1 MAIDQSR
8 YPKTANYDLFTYDG
22 NSYANFVETLTPN
35 FNKIDDQMKK
45 NEDAASSKNQQID
58 EISTTVEQINQELP
72 QIRENAEHAANDASA
87 ALASATAASKLA
99 QTANTA
105 ANSAASS
112 VGTVATD
119 LAELT
124 STVNTNTTNIQ
135 TNARNIQEFE
145 ESINTVNENYT
156 NVNGKLTTTIANV
169 QKLKTGFDN
178 YLIQDG
184 LKKIVTFSI
193 SENRGTMYNI
203 KCTIPSDVPNG
214 MIGFTTTSNVGDI
227 TDPSMECEY
236 IKSFSYDS
244 QMAGSSVTLSIYRTG
259 SSAYLVLNYL
269 GMYTPNMNSINIKI
283 KKSDWNAVSNSSLT
297 NVVFSNT
304 EIFACKIPSVQITN
318 PS

>member
-1 MAIDQSR
+1 MAIDQSK
-8 YPKTANYDLFTYDG
+8 YPKTTNYDLFTYDG

-72 QIRENAEHAANDASA
+72 QIRENAEHASTDAAA
-87 ALASATAASKLA
+87 ALTSATAASNLA

-193 SENRGTMYNI
+193 SEDRGSMYNI
-203 KCTIPSDVPNG
+203 KCVIPSDVPHG
-214 MIGFTTTSNVGDI
+214 MIGFTATSDI
-227 TDPSMECEY
+227 GSITSPSTQCEY

-244 QMAGSSVTLSIYRTG
+244 QMAGSSVTLSIYRPG
-259 SSAYLVLNYL
+259 SSVYLVLNYL
-269 GMYTPNMNSINIKI
+269 GMYTPNMNGINIKL
-283 KKSDWNAVSNSSLT
+283 KKSDWDAVANSSLT
-297 NVVFSNT
+297 NVVFGNT

>member
-1 MAIDQSR
+1 MAIDQSK
-8 YPKTANYDLFTYDG
+8 YPKTTNYDLFTYDG

-87 ALASATAASKLA
+87 ALASSTAASNLA

-169 QKLKTGFDN
+169 QKLKTGFDKN
-178 YLIQDG
+178 VELHKPGKSCNVIISKTSTYYLIRVSAESVGVGQIFFLNLSSSSG
-184 LKKIVTFSI
+184 TPNWVTKDATYALSVDDSRFGIGSCSI
-193 SENRGTMYNI
+193 FATGSTNI
-203 KCTIPSDVPNG
+203 KLQLLCENGAEFKLYLDQLSVGVSFDLTTFVFETSECTLFKLPQVSITPPS
-214 MIGFTTTSNVGDI
+214 
-227 TDPSMECEY
+227 
-236 IKSFSYDS
+236 
-244 QMAGSSVTLSIYRTG
+244 
-259 SSAYLVLNYL
+259 
-269 GMYTPNMNSINIKI
+269 
-283 KKSDWNAVSNSSLT
+283 
-297 NVVFSNT
+297 
-304 EIFACKIPSVQITN
+304 
-318 PS
+318 

>member
-1 MAIDQSR
+1 MAIDTSA
-8 YPKTANYDLFTYDG
+8 YPKTTNYDLITYNG
-22 NSYANFVETLTPN
+22 NTYANFVETLTPN

-45 NEDAASSKNQQID
+45 NEDAAASKNQQIE

-72 QIRENAEHAANDASA
+72 QIRENAEHASSDASA

-135 TNARNIQEFE
+135 TNARNIQGFE
-145 ESINTVNENYT
+145 DSINTVNENYT
-156 NVNGKLTTTIANV
+156 DVNGKLTTTIANV
-169 QKLKTGFDN
+169 QKLDAGFDN
-178 YLIQDG
+178 YLIQNG
-184 LKKIVTFSI
+184 LKKLVTFLISKDRDSI
-193 SENRGTMYNI
+193 YNI
-203 KCTIPSDVPNG
+203 RCIIPSDVPDG
-214 MIGFTTTSNVGDI
+214 LIGFTATSDI
-227 TDPSMECEY
+227 GSITSPSTECEF
-236 IKSFSYDS
+236 IKSFAYDS
-244 QMAGSSVTLSIYRTG
+244 QMAGSSVTLSIYRPG
-259 SSAYLVLNYL
+259 SSVYLVLNYL
-269 GMYTPNMNSINIKI
+269 GMYTTNMNSINIKL
-283 KKSDWNAVSNSSLT
+283 KKSDWDAVANSDLT
-297 NVVFSNT
+297 NVVFSTT